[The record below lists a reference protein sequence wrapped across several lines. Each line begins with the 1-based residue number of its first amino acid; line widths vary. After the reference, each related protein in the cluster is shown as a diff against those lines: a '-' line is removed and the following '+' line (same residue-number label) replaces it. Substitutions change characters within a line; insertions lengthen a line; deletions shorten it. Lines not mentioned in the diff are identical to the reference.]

1 MEEQS
6 DGEKRPREK
15 RRVRDDNASSADP
28 PQSPKAH
35 LILLLLFVLTFLS
48 VTDATAP
55 PVGPTPTPIG
65 NGGAAAVHRDRD
77 SGGGGDVVA
86 TSQLIVA
93 SLSTPPA
100 SSASSASSQPE
111 IASFSGAEKLSQ
123 GKRDRRG
130 EVPVCL
136 SKNLLGWVSG
146 SEKNARL
153 KFEFLMLTIPQ
164 TCTTKR
170 NITW

>member
-15 RRVRDDNASSADP
+15 RRVRDDNADSADP

-35 LILLLLFVLTFLS
+35 LILFVLTLLS
-48 VTDATAP
+48 VTDATATA
-55 PVGPTPTPIG
+55 VGPTPIG
-65 NGGAAAVHRDRD
+65 NGGAGAVHRDRD

-93 SLSTPPA
+93 SLSTPQ
-100 SSASSASSQPE
+100 ASSASSQPE

-123 GKRDRRG
+123 GKRD
-130 EVPVCL
+130 
-136 SKNLLGWVSG
+136 
-146 SEKNARL
+146 
-153 KFEFLMLTIPQ
+153 
-164 TCTTKR
+164 
-170 NITW
+170 